1 MRLQQGDEVGGVIF
15 KHLHLIIFNKYS
27 YSYSYKQV
35 TRMTPSA
42 PCVSTV
48 LFAREAAA
56 RLGLER
62 R

>member
-1 MRLQQGDEVGGVIF
+1 MIF

>member
-15 KHLHLIIFNKYS
+15 KHLHLIIFNK
-27 YSYSYKQV
+27 YSYKQV